1 MKKIIITAL
10 ALSCSFSIFSLDNDG
25 IKGSTATLTSNV
37 GDMKVSMTKNAE
49 GNWVLKSHLDGGRI
63 VQRKEEEVFYI
74 EGNRIKPISY
84 SFNQKILFKKLKSFA
99 LFDWENKSVSY
110 KEGKKEGIASL
121 EDLTLGPSTA
131 QLQLRFDF
139 KELDLNDLPEEIV
152 YSVYWKGET
161 KNRIYRIMGTENIKI
176 SMGNFLSYKVERVF
190 SEKSERSQIF
200 WLAPELDFAVIRIL
214 NIDGRKTDIRMESFE
229 ILN

>member
-25 IKGSTATLTSNV
+25 VKGSTATLTSNV
-37 GDMKVSMTKNAE
+37 GDMKVFMTKNAE

>member
-10 ALSCSFSIFSLDNDG
+10 ALSCSFSIFSLDNDSV
-25 IKGSTATLTSNV
+25 KGSTATLTSNV

-84 SFNQKILFKKLKSFA
+84 SFNQKILFKKLKSYA

-200 WLAPELDFAVIRIL
+200 WLAPELDFAVNRIL